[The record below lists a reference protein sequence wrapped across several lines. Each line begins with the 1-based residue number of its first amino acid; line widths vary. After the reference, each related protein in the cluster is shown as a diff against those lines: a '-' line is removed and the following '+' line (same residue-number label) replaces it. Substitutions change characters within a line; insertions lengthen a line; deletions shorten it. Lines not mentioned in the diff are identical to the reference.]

1 MPFTLSLARQAG
13 AEPQSPAA
21 LFARAS
27 RNRPQAPAL
36 HLVPAAAE
44 RYGQPPALW
53 RYGELEEVSAA
64 LARCY
69 GAAGIV
75 AGHRVGLLLDN
86 RPDLFAHFLALNRL
100 GASIVP
106 IGPDEE
112 IEGLAYRLAAAK
124 VPLVVAAEV
133 HRKRLEAALSVMAVR
148 PQVFFL
154 RAEASMDPDSF
165 LPPSVSAP
173 PNFSPAAEEAGREA
187 AILFTSGTT
196 GRPKGCVLTNAYFAA
211 LGRWY
216 VRQKGLMTLG
226 EEERLVT
233 PLPAHHMNTLA
244 CAFMGMLA
252 AGGCL
257 VPLDRFHPK
266 SWWRAVGE
274 AKATIIHYLGVMP
287 AILLDLP
294 PEPSEEA
301 AREVRFG
308 FGAGVAPRHHAAFE
322 ERFGFP
328 LIEAW
333 AMTETG
339 AGACI
344 AASREPR
351 HPGTRCFGR
360 PEPGLGV
367 RIVDET
373 GCPVEVGEPGELL
386 VRRLDGDPR
395 TGFFAGYLDDDAETE
410 GAWAGGWFHTGDVV
424 RQDEQGFLYF
434 VERRKNIV
442 RRSGENIAA
451 AEVEEALLQ
460 SAAVAAV
467 AVVPLDDDLRGE
479 EVAALVVPAR
489 PVADAAAAAEALVR
503 EAARQLAYYK
513 LPGWIAFVDSLPTT
527 ATQKIDRGA
536 VRRLGRALAEQSR
549 FIDLRALKATMRPNR
564 RKTG

>member
-1 MPFTLSLARQAG
+1 MPFTLSRVQQAG
-13 AEPQSPAA
+13 AEPQSPPA
-21 LFARAS
+21 LFARAC

-44 RYGQPPALW
+44 RYGRSPAVW
-53 RYGELEEVSAA
+53 RYGALEEVCTA
-64 LARCY
+64 LARRY

-112 IEGLAYRLAAAK
+112 VEGVAYRLTASKA
-124 VPLVVAAEV
+124 PLVVAAEA
-133 HRKRLEAALSVMAVR
+133 HRQRLEAALSRMAMR

-154 RAEASMDPDSF
+154 AAEASMDPDRF
-165 LPPSVSAP
+165 VPPSVSAP
-173 PNFSPAAEEAGREA
+173 PNFAPAAGEAAREA

-196 GRPKGCVLTNAYFAA
+196 GRPKGCVLTNSYFAA

-216 VRQKGLMTLG
+216 GRQQGLMALG
-226 EEERLVT
+226 EEERLIT

-266 SWWRAVGE
+266 NWWRAVGE
-274 AKATIIHYLGVMP
+274 AQATIIHYLGVMP
-287 AILLDLP
+287 AILLDMAP
-294 PEPSEEA
+294 GPDDKA
-301 AREVRFG
+301 AAGVRFG

-322 ERFGFP
+322 TRFGFP

-351 HPGTRCFGR
+351 HVGTRCFGR

-367 RIVDET
+367 RIVDEA
-373 GCPVEVGEPGELL
+373 GEPVAAGEPGELL

-395 TGFFAGYLDDDAETE
+395 AGFFAGYLDDDAETE
-410 GAWAGGWFHTGDVV
+410 RAWAGGWFHTGDVV

-451 AEVEEALLQ
+451 AEVEEALL
-460 SAAVAAV
+460 ALPAVAAV
-467 AVVPLDDDLRGE
+467 AVLPLEDDLRGE
-479 EVAALVVPAR
+479 EVAALVVPAER
-489 PVADAAAAAEALVR
+489 LEDPAAAEALLRGVGD
-503 EAARQLAYYK
+503 ALAYYK

-536 VRRLGRALAEQSR
+536 VRRLGREMAAQER
-549 FIDLRALKATMRPNR
+549 FIDLRAHKAAMRPNR